1 MIVKLALDEKR
12 EEKLG
17 NKGKFLLQMKKEGFN
32 VPGGFILDTDV
43 YDEVMAANSIVL
55 SVCDQL
61 KKLNK
66 DNVKEIGLSI
76 VNE

>member
-43 YDEVMAANSIVL
+43 YDENSVFL
-55 SVCDQL
+55 
-61 KKLNK
+61 
-66 DNVKEIGLSI
+66 G
-76 VNE
+76 